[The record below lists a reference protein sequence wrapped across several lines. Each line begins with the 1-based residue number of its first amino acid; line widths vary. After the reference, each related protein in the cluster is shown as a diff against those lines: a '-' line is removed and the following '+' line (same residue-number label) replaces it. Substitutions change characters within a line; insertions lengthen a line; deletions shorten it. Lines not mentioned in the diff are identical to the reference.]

1 MSCSSKG
8 GIGSCVC
15 VGYLD
20 SRFQADRLYPLPG
33 NLSDR
38 LIPTI
43 NRSFSFSGVL
53 LQKRIRRLEG
63 GILERF
69 NYGKILKKN
78 WAWVKMIKKRKEWK
92 YNLEIIINI
101 KMRINTFLKKQYW
114 KNCGSRMIRQCHSS
128 TKKNKRNKK
137 MERKE
142 RNTRKGNGTE
152 RWKGIE
158 AERKKEKKK

>member
-53 LQKRIRRLEG
+53 LSPQCPFLARRGCTFRELANYEYDYLGRALDGKPDLSQRCHLTSSLSSMVSTLLGPLVLFSHPDLTRDVTSRNRISRIIGPRQVFAFLSIVSPIIYLTN
-63 GILERF
+63 IL
-69 NYGKILKKN
+69 
-78 WAWVKMIKKRKEWK
+78 
-92 YNLEIIINI
+92 
-101 KMRINTFLKKQYW
+101 
-114 KNCGSRMIRQCHSS
+114 S
-128 TKKNKRNKK
+128 
-137 MERKE
+137 
-142 RNTRKGNGTE
+142 
-152 RWKGIE
+152 
-158 AERKKEKKK
+158 

>member
-8 GIGSCVC
+8 GIGSCVCVC

-78 WAWVKMIKKRKEWK
+78 
-92 YNLEIIINI
+92 
-101 KMRINTFLKKQYW
+101 
-114 KNCGSRMIRQCHSS
+114 
-128 TKKNKRNKK
+128 
-137 MERKE
+137 
-142 RNTRKGNGTE
+142 
-152 RWKGIE
+152 
-158 AERKKEKKK
+158 